1 MTLET
6 QPTNSS
12 HQYTVSITCGRGLAP
27 FLQQEVEALGHE
39 VRASHETGVEIRAS
53 MDDVLL
59 LNLWLRTA
67 FSVMVLIEEF
77 ECNSPDELHAHA
89 MNIAWEEMI
98 SPDEYVSV
106 IAKVDTPTVNN
117 SNFAVLRVKDAI
129 VDRIAEKAGRRP
141 DAGSNRENVVVNLF
155 WKKERCWLYLNT
167 SGRKLSDRGYRRM
180 PHSAP
185 MQEALAAGVML
196 ATGYRGDAPL
206 VNPMCGSGT
215 LAIEAALIAL
225 GRAPGLLRA
234 NFGFMHDLRF
244 DSNAWETM
252 RREARKVRSTGDLAP
267 IIATDI
273 DPKAIRAAKKNAETA
288 GVHRLINFKVCDF
301 ADTEIPEGGGIIIF
315 NPEYGERLGD
325 VAKLEKTYGLLGD
338 FLKQKCAGYMGYIFT
353 GNLDLAKK
361 IGLRASRRIPFLNA
375 KIDCRLLKFELYKG
389 TREKRDE

>member
-1 MTLET
+1 MANE
-6 QPTNSS
+6 SRS
-12 HQYTVSITCGRGLAP
+12 AGGVCQYTVSITCARGLAP
-27 FLQQEVEALGHE
+27 FLQQEVEALGHA
-39 VRASHETGVEIRAS
+39 VRVVHETGVEIRATMRDAMS
-53 MDDVLL
+53 

-77 ECNSPDELHAHA
+77 ECNTPDELHARA
-89 MNIAWEEMI
+89 MNIAWDDI
-98 SPDEYVSV
+98 LSPDEYVSV

-129 VDRIAEKAGRRP
+129 VDRIAEKVGRRP

-167 SGRKLSDRGYRRM
+167 SGRKLADRGYRRM
-180 PHSAP
+180 PHRAP
-185 MQEALAAGVML
+185 MQETLAAGVML
-196 ATGYRGDAPL
+196 ATGYCGDAPL
-206 VNPMCGSGT
+206 INPMCGSGT
-215 LAIEAALIAL
+215 LAIEAALIGL

-234 NFGFMHDLRF
+234 NFGFMHDMRF
-244 DSNAWETM
+244 DHNAWETM
-252 RREARKVRSTGDLAP
+252 RKEARKIRSKATLAR

-273 DPKAIRAAKKNAETA
+273 DPMAIRAAKKNAETA
-288 GVHRLINFKVCDF
+288 GVYRLIDFKVCDF

-325 VAKLEKTYGLLGD
+325 GAKLEKTYALLGD

-389 TREKRDE
+389 TREKRD

>member
-6 QPTNSS
+6 P
-12 HQYTVSITCGRGLAP
+12 YTVIITCARGLAP

-39 VRASHETGVEIRAS
+39 IRGAHETGVEIRAT
-53 MDDVLL
+53 MRGTMR

-77 ECNSPDELHAHA
+77 ECHSPDELYAHA
-89 MNIAWEEMI
+89 MNIAWEEML

-106 IAKVDTPTVNN
+106 IARVDTPTVNN
-117 SNFAVLRVKDAI
+117 ANFASLRVKDAI
-129 VDRIAEKAGRRP
+129 VDRIAREVGRRP
-141 DAGSNRENVVVNLF
+141 DAGPNRDHVVVNLF

-180 PHSAP
+180 PHRAP
-185 MQEALAAGVML
+185 MQETLAAGVML
-196 ATGYRGDAPL
+196 ATDYCGDAPL
-206 VNPMCGSGT
+206 INPMCGSGT

-244 DSNAWETM
+244 DQNAWETIRM
-252 RREARKVRSTGDLAP
+252 EARKRRTKETLAP

-288 GVHRLINFKVCDF
+288 GVHRLIDFRVCDF
-301 ADTEIPEGGGIIIF
+301 ADTPVPPDGGTIIF

-325 VAKLEKTYGLLGD
+325 VTKLEETYARMGD
-338 FLKQKCAGYMGYIFT
+338 FLKQECAGYVGYIFT
-353 GNLDLAKK
+353 GNPDLAKR
-361 IGLRASRRIPFLNA
+361 IGLRASRRIPFFNA
-375 KIDCRLLKFELYKG
+375 KIECRLLKYELYTG
-389 TREKRDE
+389 TRKKRDK